1 MAETMT
7 CRVTRGEVSND
18 DMAALEM
25 ALDDLRVYWEK
36 AFGVGSFLLE
46 DECPDAVADLDLLIG
61 TAENLPAIAA
71 LEKRGLIKPV
81 AVPEQGFALDL
92 AQDGG
97 KTIAVLRAT
106 DRLGL
111 QYAVYGFAEQYLGVR
126 FVHPLLDLQ
135 PGVPP
140 APKELRLV
148 EAPSCE
154 LRVLYE
160 TSHVRAGLRGTLGK
174 SSHFSDVGAWRWEDW
189 RGNPERACRLVA
201 WAVKNRANLV
211 MFEDT
216 LYDEVKYS
224 QPFVVTDAVWN
235 HMDARGVKT
244 LSACSTAYVWSAE
257 GRARYGEDDYCNHT
271 AARVGPWD
279 KHLCVGKA
287 TYWRDLDE
295 WLALLEPH
303 AHRLAGVFTNWQENV
318 CGEGVTEG
326 HEDGVINRGSSS
338 PYDMNSARFREPV
351 LSRGGGCPTCGEMT
365 NVDKWIK
372 VSDHLA
378 GPQGTGA
385 HGLPPAGI
393 CRTFWG
399 MAEPDDG
406 LVAAQVVPRLPD
418 GSLSFVAC
426 LPSCNQ
432 AERVEA
438 WPRLMDEANRADGGK
453 RRVVLMRELFYGCES
468 DMPIM
473 PFSNLDRLDDD
484 LRVLGRYE
492 ATATTFGGVYVYHS
506 LGWLLALYSLRK
518 QWQADQDWRGW
529 LAAFFRDLLGD
540 AFTTPFLE
548 VAALLQEV
556 QLLEGLEPGE
566 FPSGYYTFWGLNLSK
581 LAPGTLPGDGPLRA
595 AWADGAY
602 SRKLRLVSPGA
613 ADPDGLYTSERCAV
627 AGERLQSLAARL
639 DRVLEQLP
647 VLAEVLPG
655 GLDGPHWNELVLCP
669 LRVTARFLQSRVLLA
684 QSYLTYIR
692 LREAV
697 LNERDTAADVAEGL
711 ALCRGALDAQDEYT
725 RLRPGFAVDYPLEVN
740 AAALR
745 RLVAWW
751 RRLAQEPGIARE
763 LDICAFLDRVET
775 GAAGEDQS

>member
-1 MAETMT
+1 MRNTMT
-7 CRVTRGEVSND
+7 CRVQRGNVPSEDAV
-18 DMAALEM
+18 ALEM

-36 AFGVGSFLLE
+36 AFGAGSLLLD
-46 DECPDAVADLDLLIG
+46 DEQPARKADMDLLIG
-61 TAENLPAIAA
+61 AAENLPAIAA
-71 LEKRGLIKPV
+71 LVKQGKLAELQ
-81 AVPEQGFALDL
+81 VPEQGFALDL
-92 AQDGG
+92 FTSG
-97 KTIAVLRAT
+97 KRRTAALRAS

-111 QYAVYGFAEQYLGVR
+111 QYAVYGFAEQFLGVR

-135 PGVPP
+135 PETPP
-140 APKELRLV
+140 LPEKLHTV
-148 EAPSCE
+148 EAPSCA

-160 TSHVRAGLRGTLGK
+160 TSHVRAGLRRTLGK

-189 RGNPERACRLVA
+189 RGNPERVRRLVA
-201 WAVKNRANLV
+201 WAVKNRANVV

-224 QPFVVTDAVWN
+224 QPFVVSDAVWEY
-235 HMDARGVKT
+235 MEARGVKT

-257 GRARYGEDDYCNHT
+257 GRARYGKDDYCSHD
-271 AARVGPWD
+271 APRVGPWD

-287 TYWRDLDE
+287 AYWRDLKE
-295 WLALLEPH
+295 WLELLAPH

-326 HEDGVINRGSSS
+326 HEDGIIHRGSSS
-338 PYDMNSARFREPV
+338 PYDMNSARFRKPV
-351 LSRGGGCPTCGEMT
+351 LSRGGGCPTCGGMT
-365 NVDKWIK
+365 NADKWIK

-385 HGLPPAGI
+385 HGLPPAGV

-406 LVAAQVVPRLPD
+406 LVAEQVVPRLPQ

-426 LPSCNQ
+426 LPSCNR

-438 WPRLMDEANRADGGK
+438 WPRLMDEANRADGGD

-468 DMPIM
+468 DMPVV
-473 PFSNLDRLDDD
+473 PFANLDRLDDD
-484 LRVLGRYE
+484 LRVFGRYE

-518 QWQADQDWRGW
+518 QWQADQPWRGW
-529 LAAFFRDLLGD
+529 FHSFFRGLLGE
-540 AFTTPFLE
+540 AFTATFLE

-595 AWADGAY
+595 VWADRAW

-613 ADPDGLYTSERCAV
+613 ADPDGLYTSERCAPV
-627 AGERLQSLAARL
+627 RERLQSLAAKL
-639 DRVLEQLP
+639 ERVMGKLP
-647 VLAEVLPG
+647 ALANALPT
-655 GLDGPHWNELVLCP
+655 GLDGPLWNELVLCP
-669 LRVTARFLQSRVLLA
+669 LRVT
-684 QSYLTYIR
+684 
-692 LREAV
+692 
-697 LNERDTAADVAEGL
+697 D
-711 ALCRGALDAQDEYT
+711 
-725 RLRPGFAVDYPLEVN
+725 
-740 AAALR
+740 
-745 RLVAWW
+745 
-751 RRLAQEPGIARE
+751 
-763 LDICAFLDRVET
+763 
-775 GAAGEDQS
+775 